1 ARESLAADEN
11 LKILES
17 LSAVRCERMPECWS
31 ALKDRSASRL
41 DRARTRRRI
50 LDGLTLGDNDTGP
63 TDEGKKQLE
72 SRNIE
77 SDGRDRHEPIISVKR
92 HLFSH
97 GQEYVRQAAML
108 DRDAFGCSGG
118 AGGID
123 DVGEVVRLKR
133 DGRRVRGLRRN
144 RLRRGIEIDD
154 PRAVAGEPVAQRRG
168 GDQQRRAGVLQ
179 HERQTLARGARGE
192 RAIS

>member
-1 ARESLAADEN
+1 
-11 LKILES
+11 
-17 LSAVRCERMPECWS
+17 MPERWS
-31 ALKDRSASRL
+31 ALKHRGASLLDRSRK
-41 DRARTRRRI
+41 RRRI
-50 LDGLTLGDNDTGP
+50 LDGLTLGDNDTGL

-77 SDGRDRHEPIISVKR
+77 PDSRTRHEPIMSVKR

-97 GQEYVRQAAML
+97 GQEHVLQAAMR
-108 DRDAFGCSGG
+108 DRHAFGYSGG

-133 DGRRVRGLRRN
+133 DGRRVRELRRN

-154 PRAVAGEPVAQRRG
+154 PRGGECRSEE
-168 GDQQRRAGVLQ
+168 
-179 HERQTLARGARGE
+179 HT
-192 RAIS
+192 